1 MAGRST
7 HYYAGAWKGVT
18 MDRKILKELIEH
30 YQEARASTDAADQ
43 KIDEVDRRIER
54 IGKKISKLDKQLG
67 NTKKKRDRIFD
78 DLTSGA
84 ATEAE
89 YFAALEQH
97 KKVHDSYQGAVLE
110 FHQFE
115 EVLELIKEDRALLTR
130 AAYDAAVR
138 LADFVVV
145 NRRP

>member
-1 MAGRST
+1 
-7 HYYAGAWKGVT
+7 
-18 MDRKILKELIEH
+18 MDRKCLNELIEV
-30 YQEARASTDAADQ
+30 YREAKAGTEAADQ
-43 KIDEVDRRIER
+43 KIDEVNRKIEKL
-54 IGKKISKLDKQLG
+54 GKRISKLDKRLG
-67 NTKKKRDRIFD
+67 NTKKKRDRVFD

-97 KKVHDSYQGAVLE
+97 KKVHDTYQGAVLE

-130 AAYDAAVR
+130 AAHDAAVR
-138 LADFVVV
+138 LADFVVA
-145 NRRP
+145 NRRL